1 MSFALNPFI
10 TFGTQSGGGGG
21 STGTGRITV
30 ADAGALY
37 TSVNLAMAAGHN
49 VIAVIGETTENNSI
63 FVPSPGLTL
72 TIDPGANLN
81 LGSGYF
87 NFDAN
92 DLDINGNGSITY
104 NHLSSGVILFRALNN
119 AKLSV
124 ESITLNNNSAI
135 QTCLT
140 NSEFAT
146 FSNVKFVGVLKLCA
160 NANTIDGCIF
170 DGNTIFIDSTSSNTI
185 IDSSILRNV
194 LVSDSGVNTMI
205 SDCVV
210 Y

>member
-10 TFGTQSGGGGG
+10 SFGTQSGGGGSG
-21 STGTGRITV
+21 GTGRITV

-37 TSVNLAMAAGHN
+37 TSVNLAMADGHK
-49 VIAVIGETTENNSI
+49 VIAVIGETTENASI
-63 FVPSPGLTL
+63 SAPSPGLTL

-81 LGSGYF
+81 MGSGYF
-87 NFDAN
+87 DFNAN

-104 NHLSSGVILFRALNN
+104 NHLSSGVILFQGLNN
-119 AKLSV
+119 AKLNV
-124 ESITLNNNSAI
+124 ENITINNNSAI
-135 QTCLT
+135 ATCLT
-140 NSEFAT
+140 NSEFAS

-160 NANTIDGCIF
+160 NANILDGCLF
-170 DGNTIFIDSTSSNTI
+170 DGNTIFIDSTSSNSV

-194 LVSDSGVNTMI
+194 LISDSGVNTLI